1 MREPPAAAYFEA
13 GVQIMLIREV
23 MTRQVEFITPDETLQ
38 SAAVKMKE
46 LGVGPLPVCE
56 NAGVVGMLTDRD
68 ITVRAVAEGRNPKT
82 TKVRD
87 VMSGE
92 LICCFADQEVE
103 VAAHLMC
110 SQQIRRVLVL
120 DRDKQLVGIVSLSDL
135 ALESASPERA
145 GEILQDVCGGAS
157 QV

>member
-1 MREPPAAAYFEA
+1 
-13 GVQIMLIREV
+13 MLISEI
-23 MTRQVEFITPDETLQ
+23 MTKCVEFISPDETLQ
-38 SAAVKMKE
+38 QAAGKMKE

-68 ITVRAVAEGRNPKT
+68 ITVRAVAEGRNPQT

-92 LICCFADQEVE
+92 VICCYEDQEAE
-103 VAAHLMC
+103 VAAHLMR
-110 SQQIRRVLVL
+110 SQQIRRILVL

-135 ALESASPERA
+135 ALESSSAEHA

>member
-1 MREPPAAAYFEA
+1 
-13 GVQIMLIREV
+13 MLISEV
-23 MTRQVEFITPDETLQ
+23 MTHDVEFIRPDDTLQ
-38 SAAVKMKE
+38 NAALKMKE
-46 LGVGPLPVCE
+46 LGVGTLPVCE
-56 NAGVVGMLTDRD
+56 NAGVAGMLTDRD
-68 ITVRAVAEGRNPKT
+68 ITVRAVAEGKSPKT

-92 LICCFADQEVE
+92 LVCCYEDQEVE

-120 DRDKQLVGIVSLSDL
+120 DRDKRLVGIVSLSDL
-135 ALESASPERA
+135 ALDAASAQDA

-157 QV
+157 QI

>member
-1 MREPPAAAYFEA
+1 
-13 GVQIMLIREV
+13 MLISDV
-23 MTRQVEFITPDETLQ
+23 MTRAVEFITPDETLQ
-38 SAAVKMKE
+38 HAATKMKE
-46 LGVGPLPVCE
+46 LGIGPLPVLE

-68 ITVRAVAEGRNPKT
+68 IAVRAVADGRDPRK

-92 LICCFADQEVE
+92 LVCCYEDQDVE
-103 VAAHLMC
+103 VAAHLMRA
-110 SQQIRRVLVL
+110 QQIRRVLVV

-135 ALESASPERA
+135 ALESPSAEQA

>member
-1 MREPPAAAYFEA
+1 
-13 GVQIMLIREV
+13 MLISDV
-23 MTRQVEFITPDETLQ
+23 MTRAVEFITPDETLQ
-38 SAAVKMKE
+38 HAATKMKE
-46 LGVGPLPVCE
+46 LGIGPLPVLE

-68 ITVRAVAEGRNPKT
+68 IAVRAVADGRDPRK

-92 LICCFADQEVE
+92 LVCCYEDQDVE
-103 VAAHLMC
+103 VAAHLMRD
-110 SQQIRRVLVL
+110 QQIRRVLVV

-135 ALESASPERA
+135 AIESSSAEQA

>member
-1 MREPPAAAYFEA
+1 
-13 GVQIMLIREV
+13 MLVNEV
-23 MTRQVEFITPDETLQ
+23 MTKHVEFVGPDESLEE
-38 SAAVKMKE
+38 AARKMKD
-46 LGVGPLPVCE
+46 LGVGPLAVCE
-56 NAGVVGMLTDRD
+56 NEGVVGMLTDRD
-68 ITVRAVAEGRNPKT
+68 ITVRAVAAGRNPQT

-92 LICCFADQEVE
+92 LICCFEDQAVE
-103 VAAHLMC
+103 VAAHLMR

-120 DRDKQLVGIVSLSDL
+120 DRDKRLVGIISLSDL
-135 ALESASPERA
+135 ALDAPTAQGA

>member
-1 MREPPAAAYFEA
+1 
-13 GVQIMLIREV
+13 MLINEI
-23 MTRQVEFITPDETLQ
+23 MTRSVEFIGPDETLQ
-38 SAAVKMKE
+38 HAASRMKE

-68 ITVRAVAEGRNPKT
+68 ITVRAVAEGRNPQT

-92 LICCFADQEVE
+92 VICCYEDQECE
-103 VAAHLMC
+103 VAARLMR
-110 SQQIRRVLVL
+110 SQQIRRILVL
-120 DRDKQLVGIVSLSDL
+120 DRDKQLVGIVSLGDL
-135 ALESASPERA
+135 ALESSSAAHA

>member
-1 MREPPAAAYFEA
+1 
-13 GVQIMLIREV
+13 MLISEI
-23 MTRQVEFITPDETLQ
+23 MTNDVEFIGPDETLQ
-38 SAAVKMKE
+38 NAAARMKE
-46 LGVGPLPVCE
+46 LGVGTLPVCE

-68 ITVRAVAEGRNPKT
+68 ITVRAVAEGRNPQT
-82 TKVRD
+82 TTVRD

-92 LICCFADQEVE
+92 LICCYQDQEAE
-103 VAAHLMC
+103 VAAHLMR
-110 SQQIRRVLVL
+110 SQQIRRILVL

-135 ALESASPERA
+135 ALESPSPEQA